1 MMRLDYIPCADPGF
15 LFREKEE
22 RDIRVCRGEGGPRY
36 ISQIKFKKFAF
47 SRVTHLLDSRMHA
60 IFLHNIVQSVYWHLH
75 YNSFFGHLM

>member
-47 SRVTHLLDSRMHA
+47 SRVTHLLDSRIHA
-60 IFLHNIVQSVYWHLH
+60 IFYIILYDLFIGIYIIIHSLDI
-75 YNSFFGHLM
+75 